1 MANAGPNTNGSQ
13 FFICY
18 VPCPHLDGKHT
29 VFGRVISGY
38 RVCLEVERIP
48 QTKGVRDAPDL
59 PVIIADAGVLSE
71 EQKLTLETAEMISYY
86 F

>member
-29 VFGRVISGY
+29 VFGRVIDNYQICVDIEGIKQTSG
-38 RVCLEVERIP
+38 V
-48 QTKGVRDAPDL
+48 KDAPDL
-59 PVIIADAGVLSE
+59 TVIIADAGILAESE
-71 EQKLTLETAEMISYY
+71 KVVSGPMLQHY
-86 F
+86 FNN